1 MNKKLTVVLLEIEGG
16 LAKMTSALAAID
28 INLLDI
34 NAEEVE
40 NVGVARLE
48 IAADDFAAAFEALRD
63 AGLQVMPQEVVLV
76 KLDDKAGSL
85 AKLAVKLADAKVN
98 VRSMRIVKREEG
110 YCLAAIV
117 PEPADIARAVL
128 ADKLVVG

>member
-34 NAEEVE
+34 NAEEVD

-128 ADKLVVG
+128 ADKLVIS